1 MFGSG
6 KNYDL
11 VTKFKVDM
19 GNFKQQMGSAQSTVG
34 DTESKLKKLAGAA
47 AVAFSAT
54 AIVGFAKSAIETT
67 ARLQAMDAQYAQVF
81 KDQSGVEM
89 MNRLKDISG
98 DANIQID
105 RLVGSANKF
114 GAQLKGAGVEGAQAM
129 AMTETA
135 TRLAADSAAF
145 YDTSMEEATGSISSF
160 LKGNFA
166 AGDAIGVFTNATQ
179 MSDAATA
186 RFGKSWQDLSEAQK
200 QTLLLEKVEETYKLS
215 GAMGQAARESQ
226 SWENITGNLKATWD
240 RFLTVVGGPLLQAVT
255 PIIVGITDVIGGLQ
269 AKFDAMDFS
278 FFDTLQTNLQF
289 LKDGI
294 AGVGDPAALDG
305 ISAVFYG
312 IGEII
317 SSTFAGIKEIWDTTL
332 SPALAAIQTAL
343 VESLG
348 PAFQTVFGV
357 IAKVVGGAFETI
369 ARIWTDILQP
379 VFQGIQTF
387 IQEDLQPIFNTVFG
401 FIGQVVTDVFT
412 RIGTVWT
419 EILQPA
425 FNAIITF
432 IAEELL
438 PIFNEYFPLIQE
450 VVSTVFTE
458 ISNFWTNTLLPVFD
472 AIIAFIR
479 DDLGPIF
486 ARSFPLIK
494 EAVENAFATIK
505 AIWETILQPAF
516 MGIMALINDN
526 LMPAFE
532 VAFPIIKA
540 AVEAAFSRIEWL
552 WNNVLSPAFDAIMG
566 ILNDKVKPLF
576 EKVFPAI
583 QTIVNTAFHA
593 IKVVWEN
600 VLKPAFDAIS
610 NFIKGTLQPIFEAAF
625 PVIQDAVETAFD
637 NVGIAIDFVKGVFD
651 GIKATI
657 DGVITWFTNL
667 KTNITNT
674 INGARDAVD
683 TAITKIK
690 GFFDFKWEL
699 PKLKMPTI
707 SITGKFSLSPPS
719 IPKFGIN
726 WNAAGAIFTQPTI
739 LPSTAGL
746 QGVGEAGP
754 EAILP
759 IKRLP
764 DLLKPYFMARN
775 ESATGS
781 AEMATPARPVEVIL
795 KMGRQSFKAYIQD
808 ITREQNTDTSL
819 ELIYT

>member
-1 MFGSG
+1 MAG
-6 KNYDL
+6 NQYDL
-11 VTKFKVDM
+11 ITKFKVDM
-19 GNFKQQMGSAQSTVG
+19 GNFKSEMGNAQKTIG
-34 DTESKLKKLAGAA
+34 GTESGLKKLAGAA

-114 GAQLKGAGVEGAQAM
+114 GAQLKGAGVEGSQAM

-278 FFDTLQTNLQF
+278 FFDTLKTNLQF

-294 AGVGDPAALDG
+294 AGVGDPAALEG

-343 VESLG
+343 VENLG
-348 PAFQTVFGV
+348 PAFQTVFST
-357 IAKVVGGAFETI
+357 IATVAGGAFGLI
-369 ARIWTDILQP
+369 AQIWNEILSP
-379 VFQGIQTF
+379 AFQGIRIF
-387 IQEDLQPIFNTVFG
+387 IEEQLGPIFERVFG

-425 FNAIITF
+425 FSAIIAF
-432 IAEELL
+432 ISEELV
-438 PIFNEYFPLIQE
+438 PIFNDYFPIIQE
-450 VVSTVFTE
+450 AVELVFTE
-458 ISNFWTNTLLPVFD
+458 IENLWNNTLLPVFD

-479 DDLGPIF
+479 DDL
-486 ARSFPLIK
+486 
-494 EAVENAFATIK
+494 
-505 AIWETILQPAF
+505 
-516 MGIMALINDN
+516 
-526 LMPAFE
+526 
-532 VAFPIIKA
+532 
-540 AVEAAFSRIEWL
+540 
-552 WNNVLSPAFDAIMG
+552 
-566 ILNDKVKPLF
+566 
-576 EKVFPAI
+576 
-583 QTIVNTAFHA
+583 
-593 IKVVWEN
+593 
-600 VLKPAFDAIS
+600 
-610 NFIKGTLQPIFEAAF
+610 
-625 PVIQDAVETAFD
+625 
-637 NVGIAIDFVKGVFD
+637 
-651 GIKATI
+651 
-657 DGVITWFTNL
+657 
-667 KTNITNT
+667 
-674 INGARDAVD
+674 
-683 TAITKIK
+683 
-690 GFFDFKWEL
+690 
-699 PKLKMPTI
+699 
-707 SITGKFSLSPPS
+707 
-719 IPKFGIN
+719 
-726 WNAAGAIFTQPTI
+726 
-739 LPSTAGL
+739 
-746 QGVGEAGP
+746 
-754 EAILP
+754 
-759 IKRLP
+759 
-764 DLLKPYFMARN
+764 
-775 ESATGS
+775 
-781 AEMATPARPVEVIL
+781 
-795 KMGRQSFKAYIQD
+795 
-808 ITREQNTDTSL
+808 
-819 ELIYT
+819 

>member
-1 MFGSG
+1 MAS
-6 KNYDL
+6 NQYDL
-11 VTKFKVDM
+11 ITKFKVDM
-19 GNFKQQMGSAQSTVG
+19 GNFKSEMGEAQKTIGS
-34 DTESKLKKLAGAA
+34 TESGLKKLAGAA

-54 AIVGFAKSAIETT
+54 AVVGFAKSAIETT

-114 GAQLKGAGVEGAQAM
+114 GAQLKGAGVDGAKAM
-129 AMTETA
+129 EMTETA

-179 MSDAATA
+179 MGDAATA
-186 RFGKSWQDLSEAQK
+186 RFGQSWQDLSEAQK

-226 SWENITGNLKATWD
+226 SWENITGNLKATWN

-255 PIIVGITDVIGGLQ
+255 PIIMGITDVIGGLQ
-269 AKFDAMDFS
+269 ARFDAMDFS
-278 FFDTLQTNLQF
+278 FFDTLKTNLQF

-294 AGVGDPAALDG
+294 AGVGDPAALKG

-312 IGEII
+312 IGEVINT
-317 SSTFAGIKEIWDTTL
+317 TFTTIKELWDTTL
-332 SPALAAIQTAL
+332 APALTALQTAL
-343 VESLG
+343 VENLG
-348 PAFQTVFGV
+348 PAFDTVFTTIGT
-357 IAKVVGGAFETI
+357 VVGGAFETI
-369 ARIWTDILQP
+369 AQIWDEILAPAFEGIRSFIEEDLGP
-379 VFQGIQTF
+379 VFDQ
-387 IQEDLQPIFNTVFG
+387 VFG
-401 FIGQVVTDVFT
+401 FIGQVVSDVFT

-438 PIFNEYFPLIQE
+438 PIFNEYFPVIQE

-458 ISNFWTNTLLPVFD
+458 ISNFWTNTLMPVFD

-486 ARSFPLIK
+486 ERAFPLIK
-494 EAVENAFATIK
+494 EAVEKAFATIK
-505 AIWETILQPAF
+505 TIWETILQPAF
-516 MGIMALINDN
+516 KGVMALINDN

-540 AVEAAFSRIEWL
+540 AVETAFRRIEWL
-552 WNNVLSPAFDAIMG
+552 WNNVLSPAFDAVMA

-583 QTIVNTAFHA
+583 QSAVDLAFTA
-593 IKVVWEN
+593 IKVIWEN
-600 VLKPAFDAIS
+600 ILKPAFEAIS
-610 NFIKGTLQPIFEAAF
+610 KFIEGTLQPIFEAAF
-625 PVIQDAVETAFD
+625 PVIQAAVETAFD
-637 NVGIAIDFVKGVFD
+637 NVSIAIDFVKGVFD

-657 DGVITWFTNL
+657 DNVSKWFTDL

-690 GFFDFKWEL
+690 GFFDFQWEL
-699 PKLKMPTI
+699 PKLKLPSI
-707 SITGKFSLSPPS
+707 SIKGGFSLVPPS
-719 IPKFGIN
+719 VPKFAIS
-726 WNAAGAIFTQPTI
+726 WNAAGAIFTAPTI
-739 LPSTAGL
+739 LPSSRGL

-764 DLLKPYFMARN
+764 DLLKPYFVRRG
-775 ESATGS
+775 ESATEHQELRS
-781 AEMATPARPVEVIL
+781 APRPMEIIL
-795 KMGRQSFKAYIQD
+795 KMGRQEFRAHIQD
-808 ITREQNTDTSL
+808 ITREQNTETQL
-819 ELIYT
+819 ALNYY